1 MVIKERKYGVVDIL
15 KIPLE
20 CSPILSILVGLQIL
34 IGGVVPTLQVIAT
47 AKFIDKAI
55 SIVETKTHMSSIF
68 PSLFAVI
75 ALIAYT
81 WISTAIM
88 KFGEIRLQI
97 SIREKFRT
105 AITEKR
111 SKLAY
116 KHIENSETWDLISR
130 VSKTPEIEV
139 KAAYTDFLSMLA
151 SIIRVFG
158 ILVLLITEVWWAA
171 LIIIIFAIPLFY
183 LAAKSGK
190 ANYEVNREVTKYK
203 RKYEYLS
210 AVLTD
215 RETVDERTLFGFGKK
230 LNELFYKQYETARKI
245 TFKTERTW
253 FIKMKTGSLLTSL
266 VSILIVLVL
275 LNPVLSGTVTI
286 GMFISLVNAA
296 FGLVQMMSWQLTY
309 YMDQLAKHLEYLK
322 DLTKFSEL
330 EEVKT
335 IIESNS
341 EETINFESLEFNNVS
356 FKYPGSDNYILK
368 GISFKLENGRHYAF
382 VGVNGAGKSTI
393 TKLLTGLYDDFE
405 GEIYINSKS
414 IRTYSQR
421 QLKAFFSVVYQD
433 FAKYYISMRDN
444 IKIGS
449 INSINAEELDL
460 QIKEA
465 IDYIGL
471 TKVVD
476 KLPKG
481 INTSL
486 GKLKEDGQDVSG
498 GEWQRIA
505 MARAVI
511 NPAPLRILDE
521 PTAAL
526 DPISESK
533 LYEKFEQI
541 SKGKTTIFIS
551 HRLGSTKL
559 ADEIFVVGEGR
570 VLEKGNHEEL
580 MNING
585 LYSEMYESQR
595 SWYQ

>member
-1 MVIKERKYGVVDIL
+1 
-15 KIPLE
+15 
-20 CSPILSILVGLQIL
+20 
-34 IGGVVPTLQVIAT
+34 
-47 AKFIDKAI
+47 
-55 SIVETKTHMSSIF
+55 
-68 PSLFAVI
+68 
-75 ALIAYT
+75 
-81 WISTAIM
+81 
-88 KFGEIRLQI
+88 
-97 SIREKFRT
+97 
-105 AITEKR
+105 
-111 SKLAY
+111 
-116 KHIENSETWDLISR
+116 
-130 VSKTPEIEV
+130 
-139 KAAYTDFLSMLA
+139 
-151 SIIRVFG
+151 
-158 ILVLLITEVWWAA
+158 
-171 LIIIIFAIPLFY
+171 
-183 LAAKSGK
+183 
-190 ANYEVNREVTKYK
+190 
-203 RKYEYLS
+203 
-210 AVLTD
+210 
-215 RETVDERTLFGFGKK
+215 
-230 LNELFYKQYETARKI
+230 
-245 TFKTERTW
+245 
-253 FIKMKTGSLLTSL
+253 
-266 VSILIVLVL
+266 
-275 LNPVLSGTVTI
+275 
-286 GMFISLVNAA
+286 
-296 FGLVQMMSWQLTY
+296 
-309 YMDQLAKHLEYLK
+309 
-322 DLTKFSEL
+322 
-330 EEVKT
+330 
-335 IIESNS
+335 
-341 EETINFESLEFNNVS
+341 
-356 FKYPGSDNYILK
+356 
-368 GISFKLENGRHYAF
+368 
-382 VGVNGAGKSTI
+382 
-393 TKLLTGLYDDFE
+393 
-405 GEIYINSKS
+405 
-414 IRTYSQR
+414 
-421 QLKAFFSVVYQD
+421 
-433 FAKYYISMRDN
+433 MRDN

>member
-1 MVIKERKYGVVDIL
+1 MVIKERKYGIVDIIKL
-15 KIPLE
+15 PLE

-47 AKFIDKAI
+47 ANFIDKAI
-55 SIVETKTHMSSIF
+55 SIVDTKTLMSSIF

-97 SIREKFRT
+97 SVREKFRT
-105 AITEKR
+105 AITDKR
-111 SKLAY
+111 AKLAF

-158 ILVLLITEVWWAA
+158 ILMLLITEVWWAA
-171 LIIIIFAIPLFY
+171 LMIIIFAIPLFY

-215 RETVDERTLFGFGKK
+215 RETVDERTLFGFAKK
-230 LNELFYKQYETARKI
+230 LNQLFYKQYETARKI
-245 TFKTERTW
+245 TFKIERTW

-286 GMFISLVNAA
+286 GMFISLVNAT

-335 IIESNS
+335 IMESNS

-356 FKYPGSDNYILK
+356 FKYPGSDNYILR
-368 GISFKLENGRHYAF
+368 GISFKLEYGRHYAF

-433 FAKYYISMRDN
+433 FAKYFISMRDN

-486 GKLKEDGQDVSG
+486 GKIKEDGQDVSG

-511 NPAPLRILDE
+511 NPAPFRILDE

-580 MNING
+580 MDING